1 MNVTI
6 RQFGQMEY
14 LPTWEA
20 MREFTDQ
27 RNNETD
33 DEIWLLEHPP
43 VFTQG
48 QAGKEEHLLDSG
60 SIPVIQIDRGGQ
72 ITYHGP
78 GQLICYVLL
87 NLRRLDLTIKKLINL
102 LEQSIID
109 LLEQYGIKSE
119 RRVNAPGIYV
129 DQAKIAAL
137 GLRVKK
143 GCTFH
148 GLALNVKM
156 DLEPFSRIN
165 PCGFPGMSVT
175 QLSDLG
181 IDRDISEINSD
192 LINILCTH
200 LNYNSKNIIS
210 ETSLPVN
217 I

>member
-1 MNVTI
+1 
-6 RQFGQMEY
+6 
-14 LPTWEA
+14 

-27 RNNETD
+27 RNDETD

-43 VFTQG
+43 VLTQG
-48 QAGKEEHLLDSG
+48 QAGKEEHLLDPG
-60 SIPVIQIDRGGQ
+60 TIPVIQIDRGGQ

-109 LLEQYGIKSE
+109 LLEQYGIMSE

-129 DQAKIAAL
+129 EQAKIAAL

-148 GLALNVKM
+148 GLALNVNM

-165 PCGFPGMSVT
+165 PCGFPGMSIT

-192 LINILCTH
+192 LINILCAH
-200 LNYNSKNIIS
+200 LNYNSKNVIS